1 MPYRTRYK
9 LLAAGGLMVALA
21 AVGCGGTAK
30 PASDSGAKDQAVAL
44 TVCHSAVKQK
54 VSAQPGS
61 FQFASE
67 QEKQTNYGFIITGSV
82 TAKAQTG
89 TGVSNHYVCSAE
101 QNGSSWIAQGV
112 TLSGPTGT

>member
-1 MPYRTRYK
+1 MNYAARYK

-30 PASDSGAKDQAVAL
+30 SASDSGAKDQAVAL

-67 QEKQTNYGFIITGSV
+67 QAKQTNYGFIITGSV
-82 TAKAQTG
+82 TAKAETG